1 MKNVDILRATI
12 DDAKEILNIYCVKS
26 NNERQSIRPV
36 PNAHFFSTKEGQP
49 TVVYLLNQGFCNA
62 KCSYCYVNKTTN
74 DKAQRS
80 LNQAY
85 VDILN
90 LQHLGYKVIL
100 RGTEILLNPEYLSLF
115 RLVNQTYLQT
125 NGLIIAENP
134 QILSSIKDAA
144 INHIIFT
151 YPYIEDEISSI
162 SKTVVEKAINYCFK
176 NFGITLSIIITKTY
190 ADNLMLLEK
199 ACQAALNLG
208 ARAIKFIRLMPI
220 NPEHIT
226 LSLNSEQSKIVLSE
240 LHRLKS
246 KYDYNDLII
255 QTPGCFGMFSYRR
268 LLNKEKYSEIDLSNI
283 YDCPA
288 GIKYFVIDAKND
300 IYPCLYLMG
309 KKHKM
314 GRYGN
319 NMLKLLQTIDEKF
332 WGKLRTEECPA
343 FEFWTIKCN
352 PLSQK
357 TECGFHIY
365 AGLSAP

>member
-1 MKNVDILRATI
+1 MNVEVISDSELYKAT
-12 DDAKEILNIYCVKS
+12 
-26 NNERQSIRPV
+26 RPV
-36 PNAHFFSTKEGQP
+36 PDAHFFRTKEGQP

-62 KCSYCYVNKTTN
+62 KCSYCYVNKSTN
-74 DKAQRS
+74 GKAQRS

-125 NGLIIAENP
+125 NGLIIIEKP

-151 YPYIEDEISSI
+151 YPYIEDGISSI
-162 SKTVVEKAINYCFK
+162 SKTVVERAINYCLE
-176 NFGITLSIIITKTY
+176 NFCITLSIIITKTY
-190 ADNLMLLEK
+190 ADNLMLLAE
-199 ACQAALNLG
+199 ACQTALNLG

-220 NPEHIT
+220 NPEHIQLT
-226 LSLNSEQSKIVLSE
+226 LDMEQSKRVLSE
-240 LHRLKS
+240 LHRLKG
-246 KYDYNDLII
+246 KYDYSDLVI

-268 LLNKEKYSEIDLSNI
+268 SLNKAKYSEVDLSDV

-288 GIKYFVIDAKND
+288 GIKHFVVDAKND

-309 KKHKM
+309 QEYKI
-314 GRYGN
+314 GIYEGN
-319 NMLKLLQTIDEKF
+319 VFSFKSLIGESI

-343 FEFWTIKCN
+343 F
-352 PLSQK
+352 
-357 TECGFHIY
+357 IY
-365 AGLSAP
+365 ATRQREH